1 MSSRL
6 FMLAA
11 TVLTMPCGPAHA
23 GPAAVESS
31 FPTDTI
37 QNEHLTM
44 VLFTPDFE
52 KGYYRGSRFDWSGII
67 ERVEFAG
74 HRIFGRFSDKTDATV
89 HDRVMGPC
97 EEFGMDGPNGFEE
110 AAIGGTFAKIGVG
123 ELVKNTDEYRFFKP
137 FAIRDPAPWQ
147 ISRARDRIAYTQELF
162 TPGGW
167 CYSYTKVVALNPAA
181 PGFTIQ
187 HTLCNTGWHTIDTTH
202 YNHGF
207 YIVDDD
213 PIGPNYEVEFLADVS
228 LGKAENLAKAGV
240 RLEGRKLVFEKPLYD
255 MWSEVLG
262 SKGAETNGFVVR
274 HKKSGVTIR
283 IKGDQPPV
291 QFNLWGN
298 SRALCPEPFAGIH
311 LEPGESMRW
320 TIEFR
325 FSKD

>member
-1 MSSRL
+1 MVLFLHEGRRAQSGGSR
-6 FMLAA
+6 FHD
-11 TVLTMPCGPAHA
+11 PAHA
-23 GPAAVESS
+23 VQHGVAHHRHDSLQPRLL
-31 FPTDTI
+31 
-37 QNEHLTM
+37 H
-44 VLFTPDFE
+44 
-52 KGYYRGSRFDWSGII
+52 RGRRS
-67 ERVEFAG
+67 
-74 HRIFGRFSDKTDATV
+74 
-89 HDRVMGPC
+89 
-97 EEFGMDGPNGFEE
+97 
-110 AAIGGTFAKIGVG
+110 
-123 ELVKNTDEYRFFKP
+123 
-137 FAIRDPAPWQ
+137 
-147 ISRARDRIAYTQELF
+147 
-162 TPGGW
+162 
-167 CYSYTKVVALNPAA
+167 
-181 PGFTIQ
+181 
-187 HTLCNTGWHTIDTTH
+187 
-202 YNHGF
+202 
-207 YIVDDD
+207 
-213 PIGPNYEVEFLADVS
+213 IGPNYEVEFLADVS